1 MSPPRFRVA
10 SYNVHGCVGRDGIFA
25 PERIARVI
33 AELEADVIALQ
44 EVVAPSSANGVP
56 GGALHLLTRSFVGYS
71 VWAPAYHGARHD
83 FGNLLLSRW
92 PIVTSAIVDLA
103 IRQREPRNAIDARLA
118 APFGPLQVIA
128 THLGLRAGERR
139 RQIDTLHQLVKE
151 SDGPWPTL
159 LAGDLNAWFPYSDIL
174 RLMGRQMPLRPSVVT
189 FPTPRPFLAL
199 DRIMLRA
206 PGSHMTVLRHH
217 TEAARIASDHFPVV
231 ADIDLEPPAPP
242 AVYSLSR
249 RRRQETP
256 ATPRSASRTRSVLG
270 LAGFVG
276 GCLAVSA
283 VGGAITASSVGTWY
297 PTLAK
302 PSFTP
307 PDWLF
312 PPVWITLFVLMGVAA
327 WRVWQRAGWTE
338 SRPALGVF
346 ALQVL
351 LNLAWS
357 LLFFGVQWVGAALA
371 EILVLL
377 AAILWTATRFARIDQ
392 TAALLL
398 VPYALWVGF
407 AAVLTAAIWLNN

>member
-1 MSPPRFRVA
+1 MSPTRFRVA
-10 SYNVHGCVGRDGIFA
+10 SYNVHGCVGRDGVFA
-25 PERIARVI
+25 PERIVRVI
-33 AELEADVIALQ
+33 AEFKADIIALQ
-44 EVVAPSSANGVP
+44 EVVALSDTEGVP
-56 GGALHLLTRSFVGYS
+56 GGALHLLTRSFVGHS
-71 VWAPAYHGARHD
+71 VWAPAYHGAKHD

-103 IRQREPRNAIDARLA
+103 IRRREPRNAIDARLA
-118 APFGPLQVIA
+118 TPFGPLQVIA

-139 RQIDTLHQLVKE
+139 RQIDTLHQLVKD

-174 RLMGRQMPLRPSVVT
+174 RLMGRQMPLRASVAT

-206 PGSHMTVLRHH
+206 PGSHMSVFRHH

-242 AVYSLSR
+242 AVYSPSS
-249 RRRQETP
+249 RRQEAP
-256 ATPRSASRTRSVLG
+256 ATPRSAARTRSVLG
-270 LAGFVG
+270 LAGFIG

-297 PTLAK
+297 PTLSK
-302 PSFTP
+302 PFFTP

-312 PPVWITLFVLMGVAA
+312 PPVWTTLFVLMGVAA
-327 WRVWQRAGWTE
+327 WRVWRQAGWTE
-338 SRPALGVF
+338 GRSALGAF
-346 ALQVL
+346 AVQLL
-351 LNLAWS
+351 LNLGWS
-357 LLFFGVQWVGAALA
+357 FLFFGMQWVGAALA
-371 EILVLL
+371 EIIVLL
-377 AAILWTATRFARIDQ
+377 AAILWTVAQFARIDRP
-392 TAALLL
+392 AALLL

-407 AAVLTAAIWLNN
+407 AAVLTAAIWLAN